1 MASFIL
7 VYVAVLF
14 FYSVPLTWLVLTS
27 IPCFALLSAIVTPL
41 FKKSLDE
48 QFQAGAETSSFLVES
63 IQGVQTVKS
72 FALESKFE
80 QKWGDLQADYVK
92 ANYRTAM
99 IASNSGAVGQFIQKA
114 FDLLILVEVCL

>member
-1 MASFIL
+1 M
-7 VYVAVLF
+7 
-14 FYSVPLTWLVLTS
+14 
-27 IPCFALLSAIVTPL
+27 
-41 FKKSLDE
+41 
-48 QFQAGAETSSFLVES
+48 VES

-80 QKWGDLQADYVK
+80 QKWGDLQADYVR

-114 FDLLILVEVCL
+114 FDLLILVFGALAVIDGKFTIGQLVAFRMLSSHISGPVLRLVQFW